1 MQRTKRVIVMLLFLG
16 FVLGLYAGLEFLNRR
31 TNVRISHEGR
41 LTVEDGISLEMELV
55 AGACV

>member
-55 AGACV
+55 GGACV